1 MFEFDIKDDTFNKV
15 RKSTPLTFKGV
26 EYRLMGRF
34 ISVINQKVG
43 LIRKNPGPDKK
54 IWPIY

>member
-15 RKSTPLTFKGV
+15 RKSTLTFKGV